1 MDQWIGSRIFLWDYL
16 WETMDF
22 YDDFYPG
29 ASGFDVPNVPIIPQ
43 ESMSKI
49 VEAPKPSG

>member
-29 ASGFDVPNVPIIPQ
+29 GSGFDVPIIQP
-43 ESMSKI
+43 ERGMSKI
-49 VEAPKPSG
+49 VDAPKPSG